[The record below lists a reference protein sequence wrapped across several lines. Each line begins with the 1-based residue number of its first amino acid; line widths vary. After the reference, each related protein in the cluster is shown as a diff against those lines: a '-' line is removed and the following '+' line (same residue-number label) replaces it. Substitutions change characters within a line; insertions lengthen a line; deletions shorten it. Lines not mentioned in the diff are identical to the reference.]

1 MITKRRIEE
10 ASPVKKQNG
19 QTNYAEHRKHLV
31 EWVRSQLTG
40 LVSEEGR
47 RLGIRSPGRY
57 VDEGEIHE
65 IMRGIAPTDRYPSGV
80 LYPVYRGAE
89 GIDPVSEIQ
98 DDEDDE
104 LNAADYSADQT
115 PVTVIKP
122 RRYMPPSSVGFSFFV
137 RGETIELQVLCSAVR
152 YKKKLI
158 DGNSVVARDEEGR
171 FTENVWHRIPLANSD
186 GEVNT
191 FSAPAFKKNVTSRE
205 PIRERINVLSDR
217 AGIDVLWR
225 PFADGWITTVSM
237 FNKYELSAE
246 GDHKILSK
254 LRNENS
260 LFEVGLRCVF
270 DTGEVGVYPRV
281 DKSLLTEEE
290 QEIELQYKHRHI
302 YAVGHGAAVNWTVK
316 KEEGGDKV
324 KEITAEFFPSVEVP
338 QVTADVADGDNRAL
352 QLSYLASVSTTK
364 SRVFADLDDFKASYA
379 NWVEDQKLWA
389 AAIPSDEQGAASRI
403 VERMSVAV
411 SRMKQ
416 GLSILQKDQCAQQSF
431 ALANQTMLDQMMQ
444 YDRAQGKA
452 KSPELYCWRPFQLA
466 FLLSDIE
473 SVVNEDSDF
482 RDTVDLI
489 WFPTG
494 GGKTEAYLGLI
505 AFLIVWRRLT
515 NQASGGGTTVIMR
528 YTLRLLTAQQYLR
541 ATRMICALELIRR
554 KTPALG
560 KEPITIGMWVGA
572 ATSPNTLKTA
582 KQAVDKAAD
591 GNGAAPMELVL
602 RDCPW
607 CGESFIAPDNYVA
620 SPTKFHFRCTNQDCD
635 FGQTVGG
642 IIPCNVVDEALY
654 ADPPT
659 LLIATID
666 KFARLAWEERT
677 NAFFGNNG
685 NRPPELVVQDELH
698 LIAGALG
705 TIAGLYEA
713 ALDTVLVQRGI
724 HPKYIASTATIR
736 MADQQ
741 VRRLYGKDVAVFPP
755 PGLSCED
762 SYFARTVP
770 LSEKPGRLYVGYLA
784 PMLGRQP
791 IGKTPSNIVPLAA
804 ALLLVP
810 EVIFADQE
818 DRNALLDAWWTQV
831 VYHGSLRGVGSS
843 HNAFSNDVREYLR
856 RYSEEV
862 NEANRKDPKTKDV
875 IERHIARISQ
885 LTSLSSAE
893 ENARTFACLERSRK
907 NPECLD
913 AVLATN
919 MISVGLDVARLA
931 LMIVNGQP
939 LTTAEYIQ
947 ASSRVGRSDV
957 PGVVF
962 ANYYRDQTRSL
973 SHYENFRPYHESF
986 YRFVEPT
993 SVTPYTYQARLRALH
1008 AALVIAVRHS
1018 CGHLLA
1024 NNKAG
1029 SFNPTDEIVAKTIET
1044 LKNRCR
1050 HADKDRSLETSKHI
1064 DKLVYEWKT
1073 EVEMCKASKRQL
1085 NYQGQDKVTD
1095 RLLHNHD
1102 NKIKGRWATLQSMRN
1117 AENTAFLVP
1126 L

>member
-1 MITKRRIEE
+1 M
-10 ASPVKKQNG
+10 
-19 QTNYAEHRKHLV
+19 NYAEHRKRLV
-31 EWVRSQLTG
+31 EWIRSQLTG
-40 LVSEEGR
+40 LVSKEGK
-47 RLGIRSPGRY
+47 RLGIRPPGRY
-57 VDEGEIHE
+57 IEGKDAHE
-65 IMRGIAPTDRYPSGV
+65 IMRGIAPTERYPTGV

-89 GIDPVSEIQ
+89 GIDPASEIQ
-98 DDEDDE
+98 NEEEGEE
-104 LNAADYSADQT
+104 LEAAATSTDQ
-115 PVTVIKP
+115 PAESVIKR
-122 RRYMPPSSVGFSFFV
+122 RRYIPPSSVGFSFFV
-137 RGETIELQVLCSAVR
+137 RGKKIEFQVICSAVR
-152 YKKKLI
+152 YEIEGKKI
-158 DGNSVVARDEEGR
+158 AGGFVHSEEGKFGKAEWRRIR
-171 FTENVWHRIPLANSD
+171 FTDSD

-191 FSAPAFKKNVTSRE
+191 FSAPTFQENATNRAPV
-205 PIRERINVLSDR
+205 RERIDVFKENFPDSYYR

-225 PFADGWITTVSM
+225 PFADGWLTTVSL
-237 FNKYELSAE
+237 FNKYELAAE
-246 GDHKILSK
+246 GDPRNLARE
-254 LRNENS
+254 RNENS

-270 DTGEVGVYPRV
+270 DAGEVGVYPRV
-281 DKSLLTEEE
+281 DNSLLTEEE
-290 QEIELQYKHRHI
+290 QELELQYKHRHI
-302 YAVGHGAAVNWTVK
+302 YAVGHGAAVNWRK
-316 KEEGGDKV
+316 KEDNSDTV
-324 KEITAEFFPSVEVP
+324 KEIRAEFFPSFEVP
-338 QVTADVADGDNRAL
+338 QVTPDGADDDSQTL
-352 QLSYLASVSTTK
+352 QIAYLASVGATE
-364 SRVFADLDDFKASYA
+364 SRVFDDLDIFVAGYAAWIEKQKSCASSSS
-379 NWVEDQKLWA
+379 VLPDEEDA
-389 AAIPSDEQGAASRI
+389 AKRI
-403 VERMSVAV
+403 VKRMGVAV
-411 SRMKQ
+411 FRMKQ
-416 GLSILQKDQCAQQSF
+416 GVTFLRKDQRAQQSF
-431 ALANQTMLDQMMQ
+431 ALANQAMLDQMMQ
-444 YDRAQGKA
+444 YDRTQAKA
-452 KSPELYCWRPFQLA
+452 KAPDQYRWRPFQLA
-466 FLLSDIE
+466 FLLNVIE
-473 SVVNEDSDF
+473 SVVNEESDF

-515 NQASGGGTTVIMR
+515 NPTSGGGTTVLMR

-554 KTPALG
+554 NDPELG
-560 KEPITIGMWVGA
+560 RESITVGMWVGA
-572 ATSPNTLKTA
+572 ATSPNTFITA
-582 KQAVDKAAD
+582 KKAVEKAVG
-591 GNGAAPMELVL
+591 GNGTAPMELVI
-602 RDCPW
+602 RNCPW
-607 CGESFIAPDNYVA
+607 CGESFQAPDNYAA
-620 SPTKFHFRCTNQDCD
+620 SQTGFYFRCTNPACD
-635 FGQTVGG
+635 FGQSPRGV
-642 IIPCNVVDEALY
+642 IPCNMVDEALY

-677 NAFFGNNG
+677 NAFFGKNG

-705 TIAGLYEA
+705 SVAGLYEA

-791 IGKTPSNIVPLAA
+791 IGKIPSSIVPLAA
-804 ALLLVP
+804 ALLLAP
-810 EVIFADQE
+810 EVVFADQE
-818 DRNALLDAWWTQV
+818 DRNILLDAWWTQV
-831 VYHGSLRGVGSS
+831 VYHGSLKGVGSS
-843 HNAFSNDVREYLR
+843 HNAFSNDIREYLR
-856 RYSEEV
+856 RYTEEV
-862 NEANRKDPKTKDV
+862 NEGNREGPERKYV
-875 IERHIARISQ
+875 IERRTTSISQ
-885 LTSLSSAE
+885 LTSLSSAA
-893 ENARTFACLERSRK
+893 ENARTFACLERSC
-907 NPECLD
+907 EDQDCLD

-931 LMIVNGQP
+931 LMIINGQP
-939 LTTAEYIQ
+939 LTTGEYIQ
-947 ASSRVGRSDV
+947 ASSRVGRGDV

-962 ANYYRDQTRSL
+962 ANYYRDQARSL

-1024 NNKAG
+1024 NKKAG
-1029 SFNPTDEIVAKTIET
+1029 SFNPTDELVAKTIET

-1050 HADKDRSLETSKHI
+1050 QADEARALETAKHI

-1073 EVEMCKASKRQL
+1073 EVEMCRASKRQL
-1085 NYQGQDKVTD
+1085 NYQAPDKEKVVD
-1095 RLLHNHD
+1095 RLIHNHD
-1102 NKIKGRWATLQSMRN
+1102 DKIKGRWATLQSMRN
-1117 AENTAFLVP
+1117 VEHTALLKP